1 MERLFVKCSGK
12 ENVTFVG
19 KLIEACLNT
28 CKASCI
34 LIVGLVGQEIT
45 LKIRCLLE
53 NEKLLR
59 DIVIINIEQKSS
71 KINKV
76 IDTYGASKE
85 NNPES
90 EDTKR
95 PRRL

>member
-1 MERLFVKCSGK
+1 MERFFVKCSGK

-34 LIVGLVGQEIT
+34 LIVGLVGKEIT

-53 NEKLLR
+53 NENLLR
-59 DIVIINIEQKSS
+59 EIVIINIEQNST

-76 IDTYGASKE
+76 IDTYGAAKE
-85 NNPES
+85 NDTGI